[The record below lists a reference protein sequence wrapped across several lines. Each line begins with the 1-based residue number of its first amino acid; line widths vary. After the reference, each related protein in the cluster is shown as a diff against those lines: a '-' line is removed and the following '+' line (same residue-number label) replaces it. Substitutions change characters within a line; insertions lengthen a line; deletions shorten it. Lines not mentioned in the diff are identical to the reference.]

1 MIDLLEIV
9 LAARRRS
16 PGGGKFQWLVPIGF
30 AVFYL
35 INVIAKVK
43 EKQRQDKE
51 LDRELDKT
59 DSQAGAKRRYKPL
72 VDITITKTSDEREAP
87 KRESRL
93 TVRDEPLRELP
104 SEVLAPQT
112 TRYPVPA
119 ARKPQAKRR
128 PTRSRPVKRV
138 GQQVPAK
145 LRQKVKSVQVDE
157 KAKPAA
163 KHAELPQIAVFKN
176 LADTGNLRTAII
188 LAEVLGKPRALREF
202 Q

>member
-35 INVIAKVK
+35 INVIAKMK
-43 EKQRQDKE
+43 EKQRQDKD

-72 VDITITKTSDEREAP
+72 VDITTKTSDEREAP
-87 KRESRL
+87 KRERL
-93 TVRDEPLRELP
+93 TVRDETLLELP
-104 SEVLAPQT
+104 SEVLVPQT
-112 TRYPVPA
+112 TRHPLPA
-119 ARKPQAKRR
+119 ARKPQAKPR
-128 PTRSRPVKRV
+128 PKSRPVKRV
-138 GQQVPAK
+138 GQQAPAK
-145 LRQKVKSVQVDE
+145 PRQKVKSVQVDE
-157 KAKPAA
+157 EAKPAA
-163 KHAELPQIAVFKN
+163 KHAELPQIALFKN
-176 LADTGNLRTAII
+176 LADTGSLRMAVI

>member
-30 AVFYL
+30 AVFY
-35 INVIAKVK
+35 IISVIAKIK
-43 EKQRQDKE
+43 DKQRQDKE

-59 DSQAGAKRRYKPL
+59 DSQVGIKPRYKPL
-72 VDITITKTSDEREAP
+72 VDITITKTSDEREVSR
-87 KRESRL
+87 REPGAA
-93 TVRDEPLRELP
+93 VRDETLRELP
-104 SEVLAPQT
+104 LEVLVPQ

-128 PTRSRPVKRV
+128 PRSRPVKRV
-138 GQQVPAK
+138 AQQVPAK
-145 LRQKVKSVQVDE
+145 PRQKVKSVQVDE
-157 KAKPAA
+157 ERKPAV
-163 KHAELPQIAVFKN
+163 KHAELPQIALFKN
-176 LADTGNLRTAII
+176 LADTGNLRTAVI

>member
-16 PGGGKFQWLVPIGF
+16 PGGGKFQWLVPIAF

-35 INVIAKVK
+35 INVIAKIK
-43 EKQRQDKE
+43 GKQQQDKE

-59 DSQAGAKRRYKPL
+59 DPQVGTKRRYKPL
-72 VDITITKTSDEREAP
+72 VDITIKTSDEREAP
-87 KRESRL
+87 KREPRL

-112 TRYPVPA
+112 TRYPLPA

-128 PTRSRPVKRV
+128 PRSRPVKRI

-145 LRQKVKSVQVDE
+145 PRQKVKSVQVAE
-157 KAKPAA
+157 EAKPAA

-176 LADTGNLRTAII
+176 LADTGSLRTAVI

>member
-16 PGGGKFQWLVPIGF
+16 PGGGKFQWLVPIAF

-35 INVIAKVK
+35 INVIAKIK
-43 EKQRQDKE
+43 DKHRRDKK

-59 DSQAGAKRRYKPL
+59 DSQAGPKRRYKPL
-72 VDITITKTSDEREAP
+72 VDITIKTSDEREAP
-87 KRESRL
+87 KREPRL

-112 TRYPVPA
+112 TRYPLPA
-119 ARKPQAKRR
+119 ARKPQAKPR
-128 PTRSRPVKRV
+128 PRSRPVKRV
-138 GQQVPAK
+138 GQQVAAK
-145 LRQKVKSVQVDE
+145 PRQKVKSVQVAE
-157 KAKPAA
+157 EAKPAA

-176 LADTGNLRTAII
+176 LADTGSLRTAVI

>member
-1 MIDLLEIV
+1 MFDIMETI
-9 LAARRRS
+9 LAAGRKK
-16 PGGGKFQWLVPIGF
+16 PGGNFQWLVPIGF
-30 AVFYL
+30 AVFYI
-35 INVIAKVK
+35 INVIAKIK
-43 EKQRQDKE
+43 DKQQQDEK

-59 DSQAGAKRRYKPL
+59 DSQAGTKRRYKPL

-87 KRESRL
+87 KREPRL
-93 TVRDEPLRELP
+93 TVRDETLRELP
-104 SEVLAPQT
+104 SEVLMPQT

-138 GQQVPAK
+138 GQHVTSKP
-145 LRQKVKSVQVDE
+145 RQKVKSVQVDE
-157 KAKPAA
+157 EAKPAA

-176 LADTGNLRTAII
+176 LADTRSLRTAVI

>member
-35 INVIAKVK
+35 INVIAKMK

-72 VDITITKTSDEREAP
+72 VDITIKTSDEREAP
-87 KRESRL
+87 KREPRL

-112 TRYPVPA
+112 ARYPLPA
-119 ARKPQAKRR
+119 ARKPQAKPR
-128 PTRSRPVKRV
+128 PRSRPVKRV
-138 GQQVPAK
+138 GQQAPAK
-145 LRQKVKSVQVDE
+145 PRQKVKSVQVAE
-157 KAKPAA
+157 EAKPAA

-176 LADTGNLRTAII
+176 LADTGSLRTAVI

>member
-35 INVIAKVK
+35 INVIAKIK
-43 EKQRQDKE
+43 DKHRQDKE

-72 VDITITKTSDEREAP
+72 VDITIKTSDEREAP

-93 TVRDEPLRELP
+93 TVRDETLRELP
-104 SEVLAPQT
+104 SEVLTPQT
-112 TRYPVPA
+112 ARYPLPA
-119 ARKPQAKRR
+119 ARKPQAKPR
-128 PTRSRPVKRV
+128 PRSRPVKRV

-145 LRQKVKSVQVDE
+145 PRQKVKSVQVAE
-157 KAKPAA
+157 EAKPAA

-176 LADTGNLRTAII
+176 LADTRSLRTAVI